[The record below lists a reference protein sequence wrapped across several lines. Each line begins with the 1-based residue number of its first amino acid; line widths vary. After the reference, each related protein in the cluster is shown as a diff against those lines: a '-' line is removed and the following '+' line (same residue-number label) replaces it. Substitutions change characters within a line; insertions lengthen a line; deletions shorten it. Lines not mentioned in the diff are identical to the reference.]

1 MLDKVKDF
9 FKELDSSTVMILVF
23 AAILVIFL
31 IILIV
36 VTVHVLKS
44 TNDDEDEIKSSKK
57 AEKAK
62 KKYEPDDSYEEE
74 EEDEEDENSPGKVA
88 AAVNQYVAESLKA
101 SQAGYSA
108 SVNGSDT
115 SEEEDEEEYEDEEY
129 EDEEDEDDEAASK
142 IDSFR
147 AGFNASAA
155 GRNTDSV
162 KADDSMSSE
171 VAASNAAMEAEINK
185 AVGSELSQ
193 ADAKTN
199 EIDTKAIKEALRAER
214 EQSDS
219 KKAAID
225 AESADYNAKMDSAF
239 VPEGTVVSDIPDG
252 IPVNKVE
259 GFVLSDEA
267 IESATEASLAEHDK
281 VVSQSE
287 DKITVNPVNA
297 VNINTVNSVDR
308 VDTKSDEAGISGIQD
323 MESFLTEN
331 PVPKKKKKK
340 VKKRDQVFED
350 KFESDDNEIPTGEYF
365 WYNSQD
371 IDGLKRK
378 EDMYYYC
385 HYFSKPSQAVIP
397 LVTEMYDCAFVRT
410 EEIQLIAYGV
420 QFKSMRMKDILMAE
434 EGVGF
439 DHSNATK
446 EPSEKDFQE
455 IYRKW
460 CGYVDNFLT
469 IIVINGP
476 DNVKMYLKNALY
488 EYGRNNDVETL
499 LHSPE

>member
-1 MLDKVKDF
+1 MIDKITDF
-9 FKELDSSTVMILVF
+9 FKELNSATLMILVF

-36 VTVHVLKS
+36 VTVKVLKS
-44 TNDDEDEIKSSKK
+44 ANSERDDDDEDDYEDDDVYRKPVRKPASEEDTAVLNKT
-57 AEKAK
+57 EDEPEEE
-62 KKYEPDDSYEEE
+62 EPDD
-74 EEDEEDENSPGKVA
+74 
-88 AAVNQYVAESLKA
+88 ES
-101 SQAGYSA
+101 
-108 SVNGSDT
+108 DPDD
-115 SEEEDEEEYEDEEY
+115 EEDEEEADEEA
-129 EDEEDEDDEAASK
+129 EEETDEDDDNTASK
-142 IDSFR
+142 INSFR
-147 AGFNASAA
+147 SSFSSSAEREA
-155 GRNTDSV
+155 EEALRVAEAVNN
-162 KADDSMSSE
+162 E
-171 VAASNAAMEAEINK
+171 VAAREAAMVIGN
-185 AVGSELSQ
+185 

-214 EQSDS
+214 EQADS
-219 KKAAID
+219 RKAASD

-239 VPEGTVVSDIPDG
+239 VPEGASVSDIPAD

-281 VVSQSE
+281 VVSASD

-308 VDTKSDEAGISGIQD
+308 VDTKSDMAGISGVKEMQ
-323 MESFLTEN
+323 SFLSEN
-331 PVPKKKKKK
+331 PVPQKKKKK
-340 VKKRDQVFED
+340 VKKKDQAFAD
-350 KFESDDNEIPTGEYF
+350 KFDTDEESIRTGEYF

-385 HYFSKPSQAVIP
+385 HYFNTPSKAVIP

-410 EEIQLIAYGV
+410 EEIQLIAYGI
-420 QFKSMRMKDILMAE
+420 QFKSMKMKDILASK

-439 DHSNATK
+439 DLTKATK
-446 EPSEKDFQE
+446 QPSEKDINE

-469 IIVINGP
+469 IIEINAP
-476 DNVKMYLKNALY
+476 DNVKLYLKNALY
-488 EYGRNNDVETL
+488 EYGRQDVENL